1 MELRTGSKNASVAW
15 FKLADLITRREREKA
30 LSVYRLLAHSFQ
42 DKAYALQL
50 EGDILF
56 FLNDEKGACEKHTQ
70 AAFLYQKEQ
79 KWVHAASLYEQL
91 WMLAPE
97 NPDLIAQLLI
107 FYSLV
112 GDQER
117 FMQRFQSFVALH
129 QQEKIDDVFFC
140 KSVKNIIDAVKAAA
154 GMDRVVLVRKTMDTL
169 LKDKQT
175 LVQKIALL

>member
-56 FLNDEKGACEKHTQ
+56 FLNDDKGACEKHTQ
-70 AAFLYQKEQ
+70 AAFLYQKER
-79 KWVHAASLYEQL
+79 KWVHAASLYEHL
-91 WMLAPE
+91 WVLDPE
-97 NPDLIAQLLI
+97 NPDLIAQLLL
-107 FYSLV
+107 FYSII

-117 FMQRFQSFVALH
+117 FTQRFQTFVAMYE
-129 QQEKIDDVFFC
+129 QQKIDDVFFC
-140 KSVKNIIDAVKAAA
+140 RSVKNVFDSIKATS
-154 GMDRVVLVRKTMDTL
+154 GMDQLVLVRKTIENV
-169 LKDKQT
+169 LKDKPG
-175 LVQKIALL
+175 LVQKIAQL